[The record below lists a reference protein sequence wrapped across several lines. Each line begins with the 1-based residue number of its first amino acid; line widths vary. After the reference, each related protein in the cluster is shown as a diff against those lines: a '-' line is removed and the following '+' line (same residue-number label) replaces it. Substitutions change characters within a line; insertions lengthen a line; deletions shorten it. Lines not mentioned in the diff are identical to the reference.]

1 MINNDSL
8 HYLYRQNN
16 NLNSMNII
24 IKFHEKLILKTYKSV
39 NDIPP
44 QSTNCVTNNTML
56 KLHERNIFTNQVI
69 YRKLHYNAQ
78 TTHKYLLQKEKKRAK
93 SLLHKIKVLNTI
105 KSAVLTKNGIMMK
118 ILLIHIYKR
127 LACHLD

>member
-1 MINNDSL
+1 
-8 HYLYRQNN
+8 
-16 NLNSMNII
+16 
-24 IKFHEKLILKTYKSV
+24 LKTYKSA